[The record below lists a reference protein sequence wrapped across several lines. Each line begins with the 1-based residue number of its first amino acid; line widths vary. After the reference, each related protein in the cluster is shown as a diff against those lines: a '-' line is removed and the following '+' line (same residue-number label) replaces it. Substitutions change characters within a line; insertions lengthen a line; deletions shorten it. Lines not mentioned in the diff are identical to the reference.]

1 VSLEAIAVLRRLLA
15 NGRLTAMPKR
25 PADQELVARLAAARF
40 EPGREYREAE
50 VNEILVAWLEHLSAP
65 FGVDH
70 VALRRLLVD
79 SRLLV
84 RTSTGSAYR
93 LNEANSA
100 GLEGL
105 ASIDVARVLEEIAA
119 ARAARKSRH
128 P

>member
-1 VSLEAIAVLRRLLA
+1 MSLDAIAVLRRLLA

-40 EPGREYREAE
+40 GPGREYREAE
-50 VNEILVAWLEHLSAP
+50 VNETLVAWLEHLSEP

-93 LNEANSA
+93 LNEAKSA

-119 ARAARKSRH
+119 ERAARKSRH

>member
-1 VSLEAIAVLRRLLA
+1 VSLDAIAVLRRLLA

-50 VNEILVAWLEHLSAP
+50 VNETLVAWLEHLSEP

-93 LNEANSA
+93 LNEAKSA

-119 ARAARKSRH
+119 ERAARKSRH